1 MIFASWK
8 DRNSIYGFDLT
19 GKKSQFFSLSLSLNL
34 FQEFDSSEQVIVL
47 KEVLNGAKGVVEEGL
62 HRPMLVLDHAGEAVR
77 LVRVDLLPGHGQ
89 ANQSIVTKSVINSKS
104 STAVSCSKHINQSEP
119 EDYLVADKGLGKE
132 HGVLNMH
139 IVVSR
144 TMDQQ
149 ETAEKYFKIIFQINQ
164 ASW

>member
-8 DRNSIYGFDLT
+8 DRNSIYRFDLT

-47 KEVLNGAKGVVEEGL
+47 KEVLNGAKGVVKEGL

-104 STAVSCSKHINQSEP
+104 STAVSCLKHINQSEP

-149 ETAEKYFKIIFQINQ
+149 ETAEKY
-164 ASW
+164 

>member
-62 HRPMLVLDHAGEAVR
+62 HRPMLVFDHAGEAVR

-89 ANQSIVTKSVINSKS
+89 ANQSIVTKSVISSKS

-149 ETAEKYFKIIFQINQ
+149 ETAEKY
-164 ASW
+164 

>member
-8 DRNSIYGFDLT
+8 DRNSIYRFDLT

-149 ETAEKYFKIIFQINQ
+149 ETAEKY
-164 ASW
+164 

>member
-77 LVRVDLLPGHGQ
+77 LVRVDLLPDHGQ
-89 ANQSIVTKSVINSKS
+89 ANQSIVTKSVINIKS
-104 STAVSCSKHINQSEP
+104 SSCSKHINQSEP

-149 ETAEKYFKIIFQINQ
+149 ETVEKYFRIIFQINQ